1 MAAWDAPS
9 FCSGNWRHLCV
20 DMQRM
25 FAEDTPW
32 HVPWMDKVKDRVVE
46 VSTRHVGRTIFTR
59 FMPPR
64 TADEAAGAW
73 RDYYEKWRMMTR
85 ERLPG
90 ELLDILPDLRHLVP
104 PAKVFDKPGYSPWL
118 DGRLHAALRQE
129 GVTALAISGG
139 ETDICVLA
147 TVLGAIDLGY
157 RIVLLEDAIC
167 GSADETHD
175 ASLTVLG
182 ERFSAQLDLVT
193 AQTFLEACATF
204 APAPR

>member
-1 MAAWDAPS
+1 MSDWDAS
-9 FCSGNWRHLCV
+9 RFCGANWRHICV

-32 HVPWMDKVKDRVVE
+32 HVPWMNTIKDQVLE
-46 VSTRHVGRTIFTR
+46 LSSRHAERTIFTR
-59 FMPPR
+59 FLPPR
-64 TADEAAGAW
+64 TAEDAGGAW

-85 ERLPG
+85 RHLAA
-90 ELLDILPDLRHLVP
+90 ELVDILPDLRRFVP
-104 PAKVFDKPGYSPWL
+104 PASLFDKSGYSPWQ
-118 DGRLHAALRQE
+118 DGRLHEALRRD

-139 ETDICVLA
+139 ETDVCVLA

-157 RIVLLEDAIC
+157 RTVLLEDAIC

-182 ERFSAQLDLVT
+182 ERFSVQLDLVAT
-193 AQTFLEACATF
+193 DTFLNGCSTF
-204 APAPR
+204 FSPRR